1 MPSRVTDLHVAR
13 NVPLPSPA
21 RLQAEIP
28 RGDQRADFVA
38 QSRAHLRSLLSGNDP
53 RFLVI
58 VGPCSIHDTEAGLE
72 YAHRLAAVSRDM
84 CVRAVRDAL
93 EGGLRPVASDAP
105 SRQWY
110 HPTIWQYVA
119 TGLRKGVW

>member
-1 MPSRVTDLHVAR
+1 MT
-13 NVPLPSPA
+13 
-21 RLQAEIP
+21 
-28 RGDQRADFVA
+28 
-38 QSRAHLRSLLSGNDP
+38 
-53 RFLVI
+53 
-58 VGPCSIHDTEAGLE
+58 
-72 YAHRLAAVSRDM
+72 YAHRLAAVSRDL
-84 CVRAVRDAL
+84 CVRAVRDVL